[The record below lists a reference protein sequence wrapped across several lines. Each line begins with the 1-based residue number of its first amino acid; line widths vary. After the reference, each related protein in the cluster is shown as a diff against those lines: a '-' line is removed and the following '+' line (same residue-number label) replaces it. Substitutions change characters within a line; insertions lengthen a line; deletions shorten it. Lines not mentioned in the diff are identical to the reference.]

1 MKRGLI
7 LSLMLCLAAVLAGGW
22 FLIQG
27 TREKETMQES
37 SGDFRLVTGTLEELK
52 GVSWTTDDQTWKFT
66 QKDGVWETDDSTG
79 QVDQAAVQGLAERL
93 VSLQAN
99 RKIENIDSLEEYG
112 LDDPE
117 ITVTA
122 EWKGG
127 GSTAYSMGEETPFK
141 DGYYLLMS
149 TQSDTVY
156 TITMPLSMNN

>member
-1 MKRGLI
+1 MKRGLK
-7 LSLMLCLAAVLAGGW
+7 LFLMLCLTAVVAGGW
-22 FLIQG
+22 FLFQG
-27 TREKETMQES
+27 THEKEIPQES
-37 SGDFRLVTGTLEELK
+37 SGSFRLSDGTLDELK
-52 GVSWTTDDQTWKFT
+52 GVSWTTEERTWNFKH
-66 QKDGVWETDDSTG
+66 KDGTWETEDSTG
-79 QVDQAAVQGLAERL
+79 QVDQEKIQDLAEKL

-99 RKIENIDSLEEYG
+99 RKIENVDSLEEYG

-122 EWKGG
+122 EWQGG

-156 TITMPLSMNN
+156 TIAAPLALQ

>member
-7 LSLMLCLAAVLAGGW
+7 LTLMLCLAAVLAGVW

-27 TREKETMQES
+27 IHEKETLQES
-37 SGDFRLVTGTLEELK
+37 SGNFRLADGTLEELK
-52 GVSWTTDDQTWKFT
+52 GVSWTADDRTWKFT
-66 QKDGVWETDDSTG
+66 QKDGVWENEGNTG
-79 QVDQAAVQGLAERL
+79 QVDQAAVQNLAEKL
-93 VSLQAN
+93 VSLHAN
-99 RKIENIDSLEEYG
+99 RKIENINSLEEYG

-122 EWKGG
+122 EWQGG

-149 TQSDTVY
+149 TQEDTVY

>member
-22 FLIQG
+22 FLFQG
-27 TREKETMQES
+27 THEKKTQQES
-37 SGDFRLVTGTLEELK
+37 SGNFRLADGTLEELK
-52 GVSWTTDDQTWKFT
+52 GVSLTTDDQTWEFT
-66 QKDGVWETDDSTG
+66 RKDGVWETEGNTG
-79 QVDQAAVQGLAERL
+79 QVDQAAVQGLAEKL

-122 EWKGG
+122 EWQGG
-127 GSTAYSMGEETPFK
+127 ECTAYSMGEETPFK

-149 TQSDTVY
+149 TQKDTVY
-156 TITMPLSMNN
+156 TIAVPLALQ

>member
-7 LSLMLCLAAVLAGGW
+7 LTLMLCLAAVLAGGW

-27 TREKETMQES
+27 SHAKEKLQES
-37 SGDFRLVTGTLEELK
+37 SGDFHLTAGTLEELK
-52 GVSWTTDDQTWKFT
+52 GVSWTTDDRTWRFT
-66 QKDGVWETDDSTG
+66 RNDGVWETEDCSG
-79 QVDQAAVQGLAERL
+79 QVDQAVVQGLAERL

-99 RKIENIDSLEEYG
+99 RKIENIDNLEGYG
-112 LDDPE
+112 LDDPA

-127 GSTAYSMGEETPFK
+127 GSTAYSMGEETPFR

-156 TITMPLSMNN
+156 TIVAPLAPQ

>member
-1 MKRGLI
+1 MKRGLK
-7 LSLMLCLAAVLAGGW
+7 LSLMLCLTAVVAGGW
-22 FLIQG
+22 FLFQG
-27 TREKETMQES
+27 AHEKDKVRES
-37 SGDFRLVTGTLEELK
+37 SGSFQLSDGPMEELT
-52 GVSWTTDDQTWKFT
+52 GVSLTTEERTWNFKHKNGT
-66 QKDGVWETDDSTG
+66 WETEDSTG
-79 QVDQAAVQGLAERL
+79 QVDQEKIQGLAEKL

-99 RKIENIDSLEEYG
+99 RKIENVDSLEEYG

-122 EWKGG
+122 EWQGG

-156 TITMPLSMNN
+156 TIAAPLALQ

>member
-7 LSLMLCLAAVLAGGW
+7 LSLMICLAAVLAGGW
-22 FLIQG
+22 FLFQG
-27 TREKETMQES
+27 THEKKTQQES
-37 SGDFRLVTGTLEELK
+37 SGNFRLADGTLEELK
-52 GVSWTTDDQTWKFT
+52 GVSWTADDRTWKFT
-66 QKDGVWETDDSTG
+66 QKDGVWENEGNTG

-99 RKIENIDSLEEYG
+99 RKIENVDSLEDYG

-122 EWKGG
+122 EWQGG

-149 TQSDTVY
+149 TQEDTVY

>member
-22 FLIQG
+22 FLFQG
-27 TREKETMQES
+27 THEKKTQQES
-37 SGDFRLVTGTLEELK
+37 SGNFRLADGTLEELK
-52 GVSWTTDDQTWKFT
+52 GVSLTTDDQTWEFT
-66 QKDGVWETDDSTG
+66 RKDGVWETEGNTG
-79 QVDQAAVQGLAERL
+79 QVDQAAVQGLAEKL

-122 EWKGG
+122 EWQGG

-156 TITMPLSMNN
+156 TIAVPLALQ

>member
-1 MKRGLI
+1 MKRGLK
-7 LSLMLCLAAVLAGGW
+7 LSLMLCLTAVVAGGW
-22 FLIQG
+22 FLFQG
-27 TREKETMQES
+27 THEKEIPQES
-37 SGDFRLVTGTLEELK
+37 SGSFRLSDGTLDELK
-52 GVSWTTDDQTWKFT
+52 GVSWTTEERTWNFKH
-66 QKDGVWETDDSTG
+66 KDGTWETEDSTG
-79 QVDQAAVQGLAERL
+79 QVDQEKIQDLAEKL

-99 RKIENIDSLEEYG
+99 RKIENVDSLEEYG

-122 EWKGG
+122 EWQGG

>member
-1 MKRGLI
+1 MKLGLK
-7 LSLMLCLAAVLAGGW
+7 LSLMFCLTAVVAGGW
-22 FLIQG
+22 FLFQG
-27 TREKETMQES
+27 THEKETLQES
-37 SGDFRLVTGTLEELK
+37 SGSFRLSDGTLDELK
-52 GVSWTTDDQTWKFT
+52 GVSLTTDDQTWEFT
-66 QKDGVWETDDSTG
+66 RKDGVWETEGNTG
-79 QVDQAAVQGLAERL
+79 QVDQAAVQGLAEKL

-122 EWKGG
+122 EWQGG